1 MLCHRAM
8 QNRVRMRNPTDP
20 DRRAADAARDDLLAS
35 DEPSIHWKLRAN
47 VGGEDPESPSM
58 RALQTEV
65 RESPRVR
72 RLLDRHVG
80 AEAGHAPPVYAK
92 WQGAHWV
99 LHALADLGYPSDDPA
114 LEPLRDRVVEAWLD
128 PMFYVDFEA
137 NAKADAY
144 KVRGVPVMNGRHRR
158 CASQQGNALLAVIR
172 LGLVDDRA
180 PRLVERLLHWQWP
193 DGGWNCDKDPTA
205 DTSSFMETLPPMRAL
220 AAWAALSGDVEAGRA
235 AQRAT
240 EVFLERRLFKRRS
253 DGRTIHP
260 EFTKLHY
267 PLYWH
272 YDILAG
278 LRAMAEL
285 GRIDDPRC
293 ADALDLL
300 ESKRLADGGWP
311 AEARYY
317 KHSTTVSL
325 GNDDVDWGGTSS
337 RHSNPWVTVD
347 ALAALWASGRLAA

>member
-1 MLCHRAM
+1 MSAS
-8 QNRVRMRNPTDP
+8 PSASTTII
-20 DRRAADAARDDLLAS
+20 DDLLGSA
-35 DEPSIHWKLRAN
+35 EPAIHWKLRAN
-47 VGGEDPESPSM
+47 VLGEDADSPSLQ
-58 RALQTEV
+58 ALSEEV
-65 RESPRVR
+65 RGSPVVR
-72 RLLDRHVG
+72 RLLERHVG
-80 AEAGHAPPVYAK
+80 PAVDPGLSAYAK

-99 LHALADLGYPSDDPA
+99 LHALGDLGYPPGDPA
-114 LEPLRDRVVEAWLD
+114 LEPLRDKVVEAWLD
-128 PMFYVDFEA
+128 PLFYIEVDIET
-137 NAKADAY
+137 KAETY
-144 KVRGVPVMNGRHRR
+144 KVRAIPRMDGRYRAHG
-158 CASQQGNALLAVIR
+158 SQHGNALLAVIR

-193 DGGWNCDKDPTA
+193 DGGWNCDRDPKA

-220 AAWAALSGDVEAGRA
+220 AAWGALTGDAEAGRA
-235 AQRAT
+235 AERAVD
-240 EVFLERRLFKRRS
+240 VFLERRLYKRRS
-253 DGRTIHP
+253 DGRVIHP

-300 ESKRLADGGWP
+300 ESKRLSDGGWP

-317 KHSTTVSL
+317 KHSTKVAL
-325 GNDDVDWGGTSS
+325 GNDDVDWGGTSA
-337 RHSNPWVTVD
+337 RRSNPWVTVD
-347 ALAALWASGRLAA
+347 ALAVLQAAGRLG

>member
-1 MLCHRAM
+1 
-8 QNRVRMRNPTDP
+8 VTTSTTP
-20 DRRAADAARDDLLAS
+20 AAIIDDLLAS
-35 DEPSIHWKLRAN
+35 EEPSIQWKMRVN
-47 VGGEDPESPSM
+47 VLGEDPASPAM
-58 RALQTEV
+58 RALQAEV

-72 RLLDRHVG
+72 RLLERHVG
-80 AEAGHAPPVYAK
+80 AAAAHAPQPYAK

-99 LHALADLGYPSDDPA
+99 LHALADLGYPAGDPA

-128 PMFYVDFEA
+128 PLYYLDVEVA
-137 NAKADAY
+137 TKADAY
-144 KVRGVPVMNGRHRR
+144 RVRAMPIMNGRYRAHG
-158 CASQQGNALLAVIR
+158 SQHGNALLAVIR

-193 DGGWNCDKDPTA
+193 DGGWNCDRDPTA

-220 AAWAALSGDVEAGRA
+220 AAWSARTGDVEAGRA
-235 AQRAT
+235 ADRAVD
-240 EVFLERRLFKRRS
+240 VFLERHLFTRRS
-253 DGRTIHP
+253 NGRVIHP

-272 YDILAG
+272 YDVLAG

-285 GRIDDPRC
+285 GRIGDPRC

-300 ESKRLADGGWP
+300 AAKRLPDGGWP

-317 KHSTTVSL
+317 RHSTTVAL

-337 RHSNPWVTVD
+337 RRSNPWVTVD
-347 ALAALWASGRLAA
+347 ALAVLRASGRLVA